1 MLPKI
6 DLNQLPPLYSQIL
19 ERARKKP
26 DYSISFAEIEEEFA
40 LTNSNAQEICRA
52 LTGWYVGQIHGE
64 RFIATGEIER

>member
-52 LTGWYVGQIHGE
+52 LTGWYVGQVHGE
-64 RFIATGEIER
+64 RFIAMGEIER

>member
-6 DLNQLPPLYSQIL
+6 DLEQLPPLYSKIL
-19 ERARKKP
+19 ERAKSKP
-26 DYSISFAEIEEEFA
+26 DYSISFAEIEEEFS
-40 LTNSNAQEICRA
+40 LTNNNAREICWA